1 MTSCSADF
9 TVDPRK
15 LRVLREI
22 QQRGTVTSAAAAL
35 HLTPSAISQQVAA
48 LTRELGV
55 PLLEKTGRGVRLT
68 GQARLLL
75 THATVVQA
83 QVERARAD
91 LAAFEDGAIG
101 TVAVG
106 SFATGITGLVVPA
119 MEALQLSRPGVKL
132 TAVEA
137 DPPDAFTMLDRGE
150 LDVVLAV
157 DYRKVPPRSDA
168 HYFRT
173 ELLADIFDVA
183 LPRGHRL
190 VDAPEITVADLAE
203 ETFVTAN
210 PGSSCSEVTLAICA
224 AAGFSPDIR
233 HYSADWHAVAALVGV
248 GAGIALIPRLA
259 HPLHEPRL
267 VLRKLDGMP
276 VARNIFA
283 AVRQGSQ
290 ADPVF
295 SATLAVLVGAA
306 VQACD
311 AAVAA

>member
-1 MTSCSADF
+1 M
-9 TVDPRK
+9 VDPRR

-22 QQRGTVTSAAAAL
+22 QQRGTVTGAAAAL

-106 SFATGITGLVVPA
+106 GFATGISGLIAPA
-119 MEALQLSRPGVKL
+119 MQALALSRPGISL
-132 TAVEA
+132 TVIEIE
-137 DPPDAFTMLDRGE
+137 PPDAFTLLDRGD
-150 LDVVLAV
+150 LDIVVAV
-157 DYRKVPPRSDA
+157 DYRKAPPRSDP
-168 HYFRT
+168 HYHRT
-173 ELLADIFDVA
+173 DLFVDVFDVA
-183 LPRGHRL
+183 FPLGHPL
-190 VDAPEITVADLAE
+190 AGAAEITLADLAG
-203 ETFVTAN
+203 ETFVTAS
-210 PGSSCSEVTLAICA
+210 PGSACSEVTLALCA
-224 AAGFSPDIR
+224 AAGFSPDVR
-233 HYSADWHAVAALVGV
+233 NYSSDWHAVTALVAV
-248 GAGIALIPRLA
+248 GAGVALVPRLA

-267 VLRKLDGMP
+267 VLRKLSGTP
-276 VARNIFA
+276 AARNIFA

-290 ADPVF
+290 ADPVLA
-295 SATLAVLVGAA
+295 ATIAVLVGAA
-306 VQACD
+306 AEVCST
-311 AAVAA
+311 AVAA